1 MTKGENNGTADT
13 RAQEHLR
20 FLPAEMMTDAEMSE
34 LSFKD
39 IEKDIKSHEPKTHWY
54 EKYVQPCVAELL
66 GTALFVFIGC
76 LSVIENGFLTGRLQP
91 ALAHGLAL
99 GLTIAILGGISGG
112 HFNPAVSL
120 GAWIIGG
127 LNIVLVIPYWLSQLC
142 GGMIGAALSK
152 AITLEYNYNVS
163 TGAAF
168 TVVTD
173 DDQIGRAIGAEIV
186 MTFFLVLAV
195 CMGAI
200 NGQTSTPLAPFC
212 IGFTVA
218 CDILAGGAISGA
230 CMNPARAF
238 GPAVVANYWD
248 YHWLYWVGPMVGGL
262 LVGGII
268 RLLLGDKKIRLFMK

>member
-1 MTKGENNGTADT
+1 MADT
-13 RAQEHLR
+13 
-20 FLPAEMMTDAEMSE
+20 EMGQ

-39 IEKDIKSHEPKTHWY
+39 VDKNIKSDSKQHWY
-54 EKYVQPCVAELL
+54 AKYVQPCVAELL
-66 GTALFVFIGC
+66 GTTLFVFIGC
-76 LSVIENGFLTGRLQP
+76 LSVIENTDRTGRLQP

-99 GLTIAILGGISGG
+99 GLTIAVLGGISGG

-120 GAWIIGG
+120 GVFIIGG
-127 LNIVLVIPYWLSQLC
+127 LNIILVIPYWISQLC
-142 GGMIGAALSK
+142 GGMIGAALAK
-152 AITLEYNYNVS
+152 ALTVDINYSNA

-168 TVVTD
+168 TTVTTD
-173 DDQIGRAIGAEIV
+173 AQVAQATGAEIV

-200 NGQTSTPLAPFC
+200 NEQTQTPLAPLC

-218 CDILAGGAISGA
+218 VDILAGGAISGA

-238 GPAVVANYWD
+238 GPAVAANYWD
-248 YHWLYWVGPMVGGL
+248 YHWIYWVGPMIGGL

-268 RLLLGDKKIRLFMK
+268 RLLLGDKKVRLFLK